1 MANGGGNQMEI
12 MDFVA
17 LKLLS
22 VLDATPI
29 FKACAPSWINVLR
42 RKHA

>member
-22 VLDATPI
+22 VPDATPM
-29 FKACAPSWINVLR
+29 R